1 MWVRHPSYTKID
13 QYFGVL
19 APKFN
24 KINQKSTYCKVTTFK
39 MPTNTI
45 DNLTPILPSGIYFNE
60 FNSYSTYTI
69 LVFLSITFISSYT
82 IINRVF
88 SRIPKSRKDDK
99 KT

>member
-1 MWVRHPSYTKID
+1 MWVKCPTILKK
-13 QYFGVL
+13 QLKCGVL

-24 KINQKSTYCKVTTFK
+24 KINQKSTYCEGTTFK
-39 MPTNTI
+39 MPINTI
-45 DNLTPILPSGIYFNE
+45 DNLTPILPSSIYFNE